1 MDDGGDLSWWERRGQ
16 WMVVLR
22 PTSAITSF
30 WCVLF
35 QRFWLHMC
43 AFERNFSSSAE
54 LNQNLLPTIYRIYLL
69 SSWICQ
75 SQSHRVTSCFSASE
89 FHPWPSWA
97 SRPPM
102 MAKHRA
108 ASLRPPKGTCPS
120 GKMHAYGLQNLKR
133 LWRTRWKNSVALL
146 RAFHEAK
153 CQRRRR
159 RLKRHIHLGRWLEST
174 ESTDK
179 NSWTKHRSCIASK

>member
-120 GKMHAYGLQNLKR
+120 GQRCMRTGCRIRDVFGEQDEKNPSHSWEHFMKQNAKGEDVGWNAIFTLAGDWSR
-133 LWRTRWKNSVALL
+133 LSRLIKT
-146 RAFHEAK
+146 HEQSIEAV
-153 CQRRRR
+153 
-159 RLKRHIHLGRWLEST
+159 
-174 ESTDK
+174 
-179 NSWTKHRSCIASK
+179 